1 MLKLYILERF
11 RLCSGACFQDLAGE
25 LCRYLNQAQY
35 SIQAAVCWFSH
46 REIFEVLLKRLRNGV
61 HIELILEYDTQ
72 NIRPEGLDFQM
83 FIEKGGQLYAFQEAA
98 LMHHKF
104 AVVDNRVLLT
114 GSFNWTY
121 NANEEN
127 LLILD
132 DTALVYDF
140 QETFIRLKDKARRVF
155 RVSRADAKVFAPFPL
170 FENTQF
176 PLAGLRKKVSIGTGV
191 WTVRISIPEMDCMHS
206 GGVTSSHPATK
217 TGAPE
222 RFFKQS
228 LLPFDAHGLLKP
240 YWTAYRIWDDA
251 LFDEFFECWKNENV
265 SSRGLRDLWCWT
277 RRMKAGDLVFLIEKQ
292 AGRLLAV
299 GVAQSDPQR
308 YEGAGF
314 SSYRAV
320 QWLKIIPNG
329 AYQLPE
335 KVSGQMVARYRG
347 SALRVLQ
354 DLAES
359 RFDNF

>member
-1 MLKLYILERF
+1 LLKLYILGRF
-11 RLCSGACFQDLAGE
+11 HVCSGACFQDLAGE
-25 LCRYLNQAQY
+25 LCRYLHQAQY
-35 SIQAAVCWFSH
+35 SIRAAVCWFSH
-46 REIFEVLLKRLRNGV
+46 REIFEVLLNRLRNGV

-83 FIEKGGQLYAFQEAA
+83 FIEKSGQLYAFQEAA

-104 AVVDNRVLLT
+104 ALIDDRILLT

-121 NANEEN
+121 NSNEEN

-132 DTALVYDF
+132 DTALIHDF
-140 QETFIRLKDKARRVF
+140 QETFARLKDKARRVF

-176 PLAGLRKKVSIGTGV
+176 PLAYLRKKVSIGTGV
-191 WTVRISIPEMDCMHS
+191 WTVRISIPEMDCI
-206 GGVTSSHPATK
+206 SHPATK

-228 LLPFDAHGLLKP
+228 LLPFDAHSLLTS
-240 YWTAYRIWDDA
+240 YWTAYRIWDET
-251 LFDEFFECWKNENV
+251 LFDEVFERCKNESI
-265 SSRGLRDLWCWT
+265 SSKGIRDLWCWT
-277 RRMKAGDLVFLIEKQ
+277 RRMKIGDLMFLIEKQ

-314 SSYRAV
+314 SSCRAV

-359 RFDNF
+359 KFDNF